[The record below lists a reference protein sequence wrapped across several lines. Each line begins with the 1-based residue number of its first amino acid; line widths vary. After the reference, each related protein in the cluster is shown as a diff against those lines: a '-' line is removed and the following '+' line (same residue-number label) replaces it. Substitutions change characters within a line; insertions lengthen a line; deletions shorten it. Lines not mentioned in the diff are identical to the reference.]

1 MRDFRIYAGK
11 YQLSKQLG
19 GKEVPAIPSMYHAEI
34 IDDRSGICHREL
46 LFLTRR
52 SYDEVRKVAEEY
64 VKIGRKVLINN

>member
-1 MRDFRIYAGK
+1 MREYKIYAGR

-34 IDDRSGICHREL
+34 LDDRSGKLARTA
-46 LFLTRR
+46 FLTRR

-64 VKIGRKVLINN
+64 VKIGQKKAL

>member
-19 GKEVPAIPSMYHAEI
+19 VKEVPAIPSMYHAEI
-34 IDDRSGICHREL
+34 IDDRSGKPQRTA
-46 LFLTRR
+46 FLTRR

-64 VKIGRKVLINN
+64 VKIGQKSTYK